1 MSNIDTKLQVTLPTF
16 ASMNHVK
23 LTTQQGIGTIEFFTD
38 QSNSLPADILK
49 KLADTV
55 IEAGN
60 DPAIKVIV
68 LRSGGDRTFCAGASF
83 DELIAIK
90 TAAKGKEF
98 FMGFANVI
106 NAIRKAPKFV
116 IGRVQGKAVGGGIG
130 LASAVDYCY
139 ATKHAAI
146 KLSELAVGIGPFVV
160 GPAIERKMG
169 LSAMSQMAINPDEF
183 FDPKWAHQKGL
194 FAKLYDDIPTMDKA
208 IRELAQKLASYN
220 PQAMAE
226 MKTVFWKGTEHW
238 DELLAERA
246 EISGKLVT
254 SDFTKEFIKQF
265 KGKQ

>member
-1 MSNIDTKLQVTLPTF
+1 
-16 ASMNHVK
+16 MNYVN
-23 LTTQQGIGTIEFFTD
+23 LNTQNGIGTIEFFTD
-38 QSNSLPADILK
+38 QSNSLPGDILK

-55 IEAGN
+55 TQAGN
-60 DPAIKVIV
+60 DPQIKVII

-83 DELIAIK
+83 DELIAIEDK
-90 TAAKGKEF
+90 KKGLAF

-130 LASAVDYCY
+130 LAAAVDYCF

-169 LSAMSQMAINPDEF
+169 LSAMSQMGMNPDEF
-183 FDPKWAHQKGL
+183 FDPKWANQKGL
-194 FAKLYDDIPTMDKA
+194 FAKLYDDPKAMDKA
-208 IRELAQKLASYN
+208 IQDMAQKLAASN
-220 PQAMAE
+220 PEAMAE
-226 MKTVFWKGTEHW
+226 MKRVFWDGTEHW

-246 EISGKLVT
+246 QISGNLVT
-254 SDFTKEFIKQF
+254 SDFTKSFIQQF
-265 KGKQ
+265 KKK